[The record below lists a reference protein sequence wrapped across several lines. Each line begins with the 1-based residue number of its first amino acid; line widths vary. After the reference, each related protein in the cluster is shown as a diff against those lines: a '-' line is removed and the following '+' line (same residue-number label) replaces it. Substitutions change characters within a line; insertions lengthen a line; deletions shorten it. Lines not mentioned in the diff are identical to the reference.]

1 MAHDMGVNW
10 LEFAVNSGSS
20 DVFTL
25 ATVGQDSLVKL
36 WKIYLGKHLG
46 FYRFSLI
53 HRMCYLQIR

>member
-20 DVFTL
+20 KVFTL

-36 WKIYLGKHLG
+36 WKIYVGKHLG
-46 FYRFSLI
+46 FYKFSLI
-53 HRMCYLQIR
+53 YGMCY